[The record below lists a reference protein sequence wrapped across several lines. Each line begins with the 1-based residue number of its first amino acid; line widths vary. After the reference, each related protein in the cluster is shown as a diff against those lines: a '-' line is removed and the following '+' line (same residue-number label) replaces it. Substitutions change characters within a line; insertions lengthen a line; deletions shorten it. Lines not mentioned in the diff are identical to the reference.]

1 MNYTK
6 SLVSLALIASVFAL
20 TACGETAPATTGPAT
35 AAPVEKQ
42 PEVKKADPAKSSR
55 GNFIAKVGGTASFS
69 DGLIDKETAK
79 VTVTKIAKGTCT
91 EPYAQPAENGNFLF
105 LSVNIQTTPA
115 LSEASYPK
123 FDLNAGNFKFIAK
136 NGTTFNGMLST
147 GPSFGCLAQDKTLP
161 MAGLGPDEKVTGVIV
176 LDVPQPSGTL
186 VMKNALSGGN
196 AGYEFT
202 F

>member
-1 MNYTK
+1 MKYTK
-6 SLVSLALIASVFAL
+6 LLVSLALMGAAL
-20 TACGETAPATTGPAT
+20 SLSACGSSAPATSGPAT
-35 AAPVEKQ
+35 ADPVEKQ
-42 PEVKKADPAKSSR
+42 VETKKADPAKSSR
-55 GNFIAKVGGTASFS
+55 GNFISKVGSTASFS
-69 DGLIDKETAK
+69 DMLNDKETAK
-79 VTVTKIAKGTCT
+79 VTVTKIAKGACT

-105 LSVNIQTTPA
+105 LTVAIQTTPA
-115 LSEASYPK
+115 LAEASYPK

-176 LDVPQPSGTL
+176 LDVPQPTGTL
-186 VMKNALSGGN
+186 IMNNALSGGN
-196 AGYEFT
+196 SGFEFN